1 MMETRVLKSLLAACV
16 LMFGGLSAASAQDV
30 PTAEAV
36 ARRDAAGVTIHYRL
50 PAPVRRAVFAN
61 GYTIRDL
68 WTVTT
73 PGLTLADGA
82 VTGEAPFD
90 SFDLQIR
97 PDAAEVDRVY
107 VGLSTAGDGRVIYG
121 PGLMIE
127 GTRTVLSIETAPGEV
142 SLPLSGQIDGYS
154 YVGPAADVT
163 QDGAAS
169 LAIGSNVPPE
179 LAQTLRQTFFG
190 ALDFYQDRLGLDLS
204 FRPTLV
210 GSIDSPGPYGFRGD
224 VTDTGLISVR
234 FHGDTWREEVGL
246 VGPFVWHEAF
256 HLWNGHGIG
265 LREGDQAPW
274 LHEGGAEYASIVG
287 SVSTGGMS
295 EATARRSIIRRVNG
309 CRRVLGARDMD
320 PARLQSGAGPYDC
333 GVLIQ
338 WLADLEA
345 RKAGTGDVFTL
356 WRTMLTAARTSPD
369 GYGVS
374 DFRALLRPDSAVA
387 ALLDGPGASR
397 WATIQARLSDLGVSI
412 ENAPQ
417 DKDYMRAA
425 LNHVASRNC
434 SGGFGFFDNPGALKL
449 DGAECGV
456 LSGEPI
462 IDAVEGQNPQTA
474 GRAMFDAVQARCSQG
489 LPVRYATR
497 DGRVLEALCDNPV
510 EAPEVWAII
519 EAPSLAIETKSAR
532 LL

>member
-1 MMETRVLKSLLAACV
+1 MLKSLMVGCLLV
-16 LMFGGLSAASAQDV
+16 LGGLSAASAQDV
-30 PTAEAV
+30 PTAQAV
-36 ARRDAAGVTIHYRL
+36 ARRDAAGVTVHYRL

-61 GYTIRDL
+61 RDTIRDL

-73 PGLTLADGA
+73 PGLTLTDGA
-82 VTGEAPFD
+82 VAGDAPFD

-107 VGLSTAGDGRVIYG
+107 MGLSTAGDGRVIYG
-121 PGLMIE
+121 PGLMIQ
-127 GTRTVLSIETAPGEV
+127 GTRTVLSVETAPGED
-142 SLPLSGQIDGYS
+142 SLPQSGQIDGYS

-190 ALDFYQDRLGLDLS
+190 ALEFYHDRLGLDLS

-234 FHGDTWREEVGL
+234 FHGDTWREEIDL

-265 LREGDQAPW
+265 LREGDQVPW
-274 LHEGGAEYASIVG
+274 LHEGGAEYAAVVG

-295 EATARRSIIRRVNG
+295 EATARTNLIRRVNG

-320 PARLQSGAGPYDC
+320 PARLRSGNGPYDC

-356 WRTMLTAARTSPD
+356 WRAMLTAARTSPD

-374 DFRALLRPDSAVA
+374 DFRALLQPDSAVA
-387 ALLDGPGASR
+387 GLLDGPGATR
-397 WATIQARLSDLGVSI
+397 WATIKARLAELGVTI
-412 ENAPQ
+412 ENQPQ
-417 DKDYMRAA
+417 DKDFMGAA
-425 LNHVASRNC
+425 LFHVGGRNC
-434 SGGFGFFDNPGALKL
+434 RSSYGFFDDPGALKL
-449 DGAECGV
+449 DGAECGA

-462 IDAVEGQNPQTA
+462 IDTVEGQNPQTA
-474 GRAMFDAVQARCSQG
+474 GRAMFDAVQARCAQG
-489 LPVRYATR
+489 LTVRYATR
-497 DGRVLEALCDNPV
+497 DGRILEAVCDRPL
-510 EAPEVWAII
+510 ETPEVWAIAD
-519 EAPSLAIETKSAR
+519 APALAIQAESAR